1 MRIYLRIIFTGG
13 KAMAK
18 KNHPYQRYY
27 LKVRPFLKSK
37 REEFQMV
44 GLNAVTAE
52 DIWGTL
58 TKNKWK
64 RPQENI
70 HLHEL
75 VADIVTF
82 SSNQFMTFQ
91 MVEAYKSPN
100 LLEPLSEEELKELF
114 KE

>member
-1 MRIYLRIIFTGG
+1 MT
-13 KAMAK
+13 K

-27 LKVRPFLKSK
+27 VKVRPFLKSK

-44 GLNAVTAE
+44 GLNAVTEE
-52 DIWGTL
+52 DIWATL

-100 LLEPLSEEELKELF
+100 LFEPLSEEELKELF